1 MRLLSLF
8 AKRYIAGITIDD
20 AIRAGRGLNDAG
32 LAAAIDNLGEDA
44 ASVEEAASAVAE
56 YLSLI
61 DAIAASRIDADISLK
76 LTHLGA
82 GISAA
87 MAERN
92 AGIILNKAAEHGIF
106 VRFDMEGSRHTQT
119 IIDVFRSLHERYP
132 NSGLAIQSYLRRS
145 ASDIAMLTGLG
156 ASIRLVKGAY
166 KEPPDIAFAD
176 KREVDANFSA
186 LMKTLLVSGTNPAI
200 ATHDERLIEETKRFA
215 VANGISKDR
224 FSFEMLL
231 GIKRSLQRR
240 LAAEGYR
247 VRIYCPYGPDWMA
260 YTARRL
266 RERKENIW
274 FVVKNIFD

>member
-8 AKRYIAGITIDD
+8 AKRYIAGTTIDD

-44 ASVEEAASAVAE
+44 ASAIYAASAVAE

-82 GISAA
+82 GISPALA
-87 MAERN
+87 QQN
-92 AGIILNKAAEHGIF
+92 AGVILDKAAGRGLN

-119 IIDVFRSLHERYP
+119 IIDVFRALHERHP
-132 NSGLAIQSYLRRS
+132 NSGLAIQSCLKRS
-145 ASDIAMLTGLG
+145 ASDIAMLTRLG

-166 KEPPDIAFAD
+166 KEPHDIAFAE
-176 KREVDANFSA
+176 KREVDANFFA
-186 LMKTLLVSGTNPAI
+186 LMKILLLSGTNPAI

-215 VANGISKDR
+215 AANGISKDR

-240 LAAEGYR
+240 LASEGYR

>member
-20 AIRAGRGLNDAG
+20 ALRAARGLNGAG

-56 YLSLI
+56 YRLLI
-61 DAIAASRIDADISLK
+61 DAIASSRIDADVSLK

-87 MAERN
+87 LAEQN
-92 AGIILNKAAEHGIF
+92 AGVILEAAAGCGLN

-119 IIDVFRSLHERYP
+119 IIDVFRSLHGRHP
-132 NSGLAIQSYLRRS
+132 NAGLAIQSCLRRS
-145 ASDIAMLTGLG
+145 ASDIALLTGLG

-166 KEPPDIAFAD
+166 KEPPDIAFVA
-176 KREVDANFSA
+176 KSEVDANFSA

-200 ATHDERLIEETKRFA
+200 ATHDERLIEETTRFA
-215 VANGISKDR
+215 AANGISKDR

-240 LAAEGYR
+240 LASEGYR
-247 VRIYCPYGPDWMA
+247 VRVYCPYGPDWMA
-260 YTARRL
+260 YTLRRL
-266 RERKENIW
+266 RERRENIW
-274 FVVKNIFD
+274 FVLKNIFD